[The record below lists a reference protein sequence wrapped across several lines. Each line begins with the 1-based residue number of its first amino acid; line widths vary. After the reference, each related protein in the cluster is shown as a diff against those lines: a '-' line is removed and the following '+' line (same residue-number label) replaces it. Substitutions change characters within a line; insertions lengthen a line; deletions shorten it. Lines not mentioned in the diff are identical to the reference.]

1 MSEGRDGQAPRRTTS
16 GTATRTRG
24 TARPREDDAGAA
36 APGGREVLDAVRDL
50 ADDLG
55 WQAEAVAG
63 LRRTADGWTATVDVV
78 ETSRVPS
85 TTDVIG
91 VYEIDLDDRADMLG
105 FRRLRHYIRGRGD
118 NERDR

>member
-1 MSEGRDGQAPRRTTS
+1 MSESAARRTTS
-16 GTATRTRG
+16 GPETRTRG
-24 TARPREDDAGAA
+24 TARPREDGAGSPAL
-36 APGGREVLDAVRDL
+36 GGREVRDAVRDL

-55 WQAEAVAG
+55 WQSEAVSG

-91 VYEIDLDDRADMLG
+91 VYEIDLDEQADMLG
-105 FRRLRHYIRGRGD
+105 FRRLRHDIRGRGD

>member
-1 MSEGRDGQAPRRTTS
+1 MSESAARRTTS
-16 GTATRTRG
+16 GSETRHRR
-24 TARPREDDAGAA
+24 AAPSREDGNRSP

-55 WQAEAVAG
+55 WQSEAVAG

-118 NERDR
+118 NDRDH